1 MTKRTMF
8 EKIWDNHV
16 IHAEEGKPSVMYI
29 DLQSCS

>member
-16 IHAEEGKPSVMYI
+16 IHARGKQAEYY
-29 DLQSCS
+29 LYRFAACS